1 MRGLTRGEARSA
13 RRLHVSSGEGGVQ
26 AMASEAK
33 PGGGG
38 SGQGVSGGIGWGWE
52 VQSSVAPR
60 SETFPAPGKAAFP

>member
-1 MRGLTRGEARSA
+1 
-13 RRLHVSSGEGGVQ
+13 
-26 AMASEAK
+26 MASEAK